1 MFEVLEYGTMCVQ
14 ETGTQET
21 SEVWRKKDEEKNR
34 DIRKLTGTELGK
46 LMNDINGDLSFTRE
60 TEDNFENKRLLTLSF
75 EMWCDETG
83 IRHSYYEK
91 LMRSQMLAM
100 NKSSQSEN
108 SKFSILV
115 NELSRRFE
123 MMV

>member
-1 MFEVLEYGTMCVQ
+1 MFEVLEYGTMYVQ